1 MFDSYKNKKDLPI
14 TQEEPKYKSKKE
26 SSVSHSSIK
35 SKHKH
40 VYAPCKFTYSQ
51 TYAIPDNEPKIYHF
65 TDVGTYCIICGRI
78 GQRSMHYR
86 EDKKKQFDLE
96 NPNAPIFTVEGYRD
110 KFVDIS

>member
-1 MFDSYKNKKDLPI
+1 MFDSYRNKKDLPI

-40 VYAPCKFTYSQ
+40 IYAPCKFTYSQ
-51 TYAIPDNEPKIYHF
+51 TYNYPDKEPKNLTF
-65 TDVGTYCIICGRI
+65 TDLGTYCIICGKI
-78 GQRSMHYR
+78 GQRSMWYKPGYR
-86 EDKKKQFDLE
+86 EQFDLE
-96 NPNAPIFTVEGYRD
+96 NPDAPVFHVDGYRD

>member
-1 MFDSYKNKKDLPI
+1 MFDSYRNKKDLPI

-51 TYAIPDNEPKIYHF
+51 TYAIPNKDAKIYHF
-65 TDVGTYCIICGRI
+65 TDIGTYCTICGKI
-78 GQRSMHYR
+78 GDRKMSWKPEYK
-86 EDKKKQFDLE
+86 ENFNKE
-96 NPNAPIFTVEGYRD
+96 NPNAPVFEVSGYMD
-110 KFVDIS
+110 KFVNI